1 MDGADAD
8 TRHAA
13 PPIPSPMPGVAR
25 PGAGLAAPAR
35 PSMRERVM
43 NGKEAF
49 LPFEGRT
56 DGGYKAYG
64 LEDTACLLSLH
75 ALCRGSR
82 TRVVPVDG
90 SPAPSR
96 RPTAGR
102 WGCVLPRSWSAG
114 GPQRAVQRG
123 RRGYP
128 MRRHATGCLRYH
140 LPMACRRQAAVCTI
154 ARYSSSSS
162 TSCCSAAIC
171 ASSIVRKAT
180 AAASSPSV
188 RRQAAR

>member
-56 DGGYKAYG
+56 VAPRVAGDDKLGV
-64 LEDTACLLSLH
+64 
-75 ALCRGSR
+75 ALRPRPLRRSHCALD
-82 TRVVPVDG
+82 RVG
-90 SPAPSR
+90 
-96 RPTAGR
+96 
-102 WGCVLPRSWSAG
+102 
-114 GPQRAVQRG
+114 
-123 RRGYP
+123 
-128 MRRHATGCLRYH
+128 
-140 LPMACRRQAAVCTI
+140 
-154 ARYSSSSS
+154 
-162 TSCCSAAIC
+162 
-171 ASSIVRKAT
+171 
-180 AAASSPSV
+180 
-188 RRQAAR
+188 